1 MSRIPNARLE
11 AKHFGSTYFFFKA
24 SETGFKTVLDD
35 MMAAYALHAQRVT
48 ASTANMTAATAT
60 CGRLADQL
68 VDTVRSVD
76 ATVEANRGDLEANIA
91 EQSRQA
97 VDRLTVGIRRCETT
111 VASLK
116 SNATSVE
123 ETVADYVAEAGN
135 RMESFEAAA
144 KESLASASANKAA
157 FVEKFGE
164 KTQEAAAR
172 LAADAAAI
180 ADGIEKNIRSDEQ
193 VTLHLVWYSCSL
205 VDTGSTVYT
214 GPKIRY
220 LMSQTEIFQCS
231 FVLLRVFVDIVGKYR
246 QPSRLPIPMWISH

>member
-1 MSRIPNARLE
+1 
-11 AKHFGSTYFFFKA
+11 
-24 SETGFKTVLDD
+24 

-48 ASTANMTAATAT
+48 ASTANMTAATVT
-60 CGRLADQL
+60 CGRLADHL

-76 ATVEANRGDLEANIA
+76 ATVQANRVDLEANIA

-97 VDRLTVGIRRCETT
+97 VGRLTDGIRRCETT

-144 KESLASASANKAA
+144 KESLATASAAKAV

-180 ADGIEKNIRSDEQ
+180 NDGIEKNIRSDEQ
-193 VTLHLVWYSCSL
+193 VTLHLVWYYCSM
-205 VDTGSTVYT
+205 VDTGSTVPVPVYSIP
-214 GPKIRY
+214 GPNT
-220 LMSQTEIFQCS
+220 LCLNSQTKLFQCT
-231 FVLLRVFVDIVGKYR
+231 FVLLRVFLILLASTVNTKKNKY
-246 QPSRLPIPMWISH
+246 

>member
-1 MSRIPNARLE
+1 
-11 AKHFGSTYFFFKA
+11 
-24 SETGFKTVLDD
+24 

-76 ATVEANRGDLEANIA
+76 ATVQADRGDLEANIA

-97 VDRLTVGIRRCETT
+97 VDRLTDGIRRCETT

-116 SNATSVE
+116 SNASSVE

-144 KESLASASANKAA
+144 KDSLATASAAKAV

-164 KTQEAAAR
+164 KSQEAAAR

-180 ADGIEKNIRSDEQ
+180 NGGIEKNIRSDEQ
-193 VTLHLVWYSCSL
+193 VTCTWFSVWYSCSM
-205 VDTGSTVYT
+205 VDTVGTSVVDPDPHHFGNLNPQQFSDDKPKCVDYAPILALFQGFEVSLLFESDADPQHWLVRVVW
-214 GPKIRY
+214 GPTIP
-220 LMSQTEIFQCS
+220 
-231 FVLLRVFVDIVGKYR
+231 VLIT
-246 QPSRLPIPMWISH
+246 

>member
-1 MSRIPNARLE
+1 
-11 AKHFGSTYFFFKA
+11 
-24 SETGFKTVLDD
+24 
-35 MMAAYALHAQRVT
+35 MAAYALHAQRVT

-68 VDTVRSVD
+68 VDTVRSAD
-76 ATVEANRGDLEANIA
+76 ETVQANRGDLEVDIA

-97 VDRLTVGIRRCETT
+97 VGRLTDGIRRCETT

-135 RMESFEAAA
+135 QIESFEAAA
-144 KESLASASANKAA
+144 KESLATASAAKAV

-164 KTQEAAAR
+164 RTQEAAAR

-180 ADGIEKNIRSDEQ
+180 NDGIEKNIRSDEQ
-193 VTLHLVWYSCSL
+193 VTYTWFRYGGSL
-205 VDTGSTVYT
+205 AASVADPGSGGFLTSGSGMGKKSRSGSWMNIPDSISESLETVFWVT
-214 GPKIRY
+214 ILKFFDADP
-220 LMSQTEIFQCS
+220 ES
-231 FVLLRVFVDIVGKYR
+231 F
-246 QPSRLPIPMWISH
+246 

>member
-1 MSRIPNARLE
+1 MASLKSLKKGVGSGSISHRYRSGGPNPDPHQISRIPNTSFRI
-11 AKHFGSTYFFFKA
+11 HTYFFFKV
-24 SETGFKTVLDD
+24 SETGFKAVLDD
-35 MMAAYALHAQRVT
+35 MMAAYVLHAQRVT

-76 ATVEANRGDLEANIA
+76 ETVQANRGDLEANIA

-97 VDRLTVGIRRCETT
+97 VDRLTGGIRRCETT

-123 ETVADYVAEAGN
+123 ETVADYVTEVGV

-144 KESLASASANKAA
+144 KESLATASAAKAV

-180 ADGIEKNIRSDEQ
+180 NDGIEKNIRSDEQ
-193 VTLHLVWYSCSL
+193 VTM
-205 VDTGSTVYT
+205 
-214 GPKIRY
+214 I
-220 LMSQTEIFQCS
+220 Q
-231 FVLLRVFVDIVGKYR
+231 
-246 QPSRLPIPMWISH
+246 